1 MAVGL
6 LERLGF
12 PNGQATKVIDGQHP
26 ERIPAGANVVKPD
39 MLPLPDDDGGKRA
52 HCKRN
57 VLVAL
62 SGKDLD
68 AEVVTMACNVAKMKK
83 SSVFAVYGIE
93 VPRKLAVDAEMPE
106 ETVAAQRA
114 LERASSVADQLKTR
128 VEQEIIQSRHFG
140 QSVVDEAEAHDCA
153 LVILGLPY
161 QLGMAGHFDLGDK
174 ADFILKN
181 APCRV
186 WLVRGQPPE
195 VAETPADADESERI
209 PVAR

>member
-1 MAVGL
+1 MGL

-26 ERIPAGANVVKPD
+26 ERVPAGANVVKPD
-39 MLPLPDDDGGKRA
+39 MLPLPDDDGGRNA
-52 HCKRN
+52 HSKRN

-68 AEVVTMACNVAKMKK
+68 AEVVTMACTIAKAKKANVY
-83 SSVFAVYGIE
+83 AVYGIE
-93 VPRKLAVDAEMPE
+93 VPRKLAIDAEMPE
-106 ETVAAQRA
+106 ETGFAQQA
-114 LERASSVADQLKTR
+114 LERASSVADQLRTR

-140 QSVVDEAEAHDCA
+140 QSLVDEVDAHQCA

-161 QLGMAGHFDLGDK
+161 HLGMAGHFDLGAT

-186 WLVRGQPPE
+186 WLVRGQPPKGE
-195 VAETPADADESERI
+195 ETPIEESDRV

>member
-1 MAVGL
+1 MGL

-26 ERIPAGANVVKPD
+26 ERIPAGANAVKPD
-39 MLPLPDDDGGKRA
+39 MLPLPDDESGKNA
-52 HCKRN
+52 HSKRN

-68 AEVVTMACNVAKMKK
+68 AEVVTMACNVAKTKK
-83 SSVFAVYGIE
+83 ANVFAVYGIE
-93 VPRKLAVDAEMPE
+93 VPRKLAIDAEMPE
-106 ETVAAQRA
+106 ETLAAQHA
-114 LERASSVADQLKTR
+114 LERASSVADQLKMR
-128 VEQEIIQSRHFG
+128 VEQEIVQSRHFG
-140 QSVVDEAEAHDCA
+140 QSIVDEADAHECA

-161 QLGMAGHFDLGDK
+161 HLGMAGHFDLGDT

-186 WLVRGQPPE
+186 WLVRGQQPKTG
-195 VAETPADADESERI
+195 ETPVDESERI

>member
-1 MAVGL
+1 MGL

-26 ERIPAGANVVKPD
+26 ERVPAGANAVKPD
-39 MLPLPDDDGGKRA
+39 MLPLPDDEGGKNA
-52 HCKRN
+52 HSKRN

-62 SGKDLD
+62 SGKELD
-68 AEVVTMACNVAKMKK
+68 AEVVTMACTIAKAKK
-83 SSVFAVYGIE
+83 ANVFAVYGIE
-93 VPRKLAVDAEMPE
+93 VPRKLAIDAEMPE
-106 ETVAAQRA
+106 ETSHAQQA
-114 LERASSVADQLKTR
+114 LERASSVADQLKMR

-140 QSVVDEAEAHDCA
+140 QSMVDEVDAHQCA

-161 QLGMAGHFDLGDK
+161 HLGMAGHFDLGDT

-186 WLVRGQPPE
+186 WLVRGQPPKGG
-195 VAETPADADESERI
+195 ETQIEESDRV

>member
-1 MAVGL
+1 MGL

-12 PNGQATKVIDGQHP
+12 PNGPATKVIDGQHP
-26 ERIPAGANVVKPD
+26 ERDPAGANVVKPD
-39 MLPLPDDDGGKRA
+39 MLPLPDDDGGKNA
-52 HCKRN
+52 HSKRN

-68 AEVVTMACNVAKMKK
+68 AEVVTMACTIAKAKK
-83 SSVFAVYGIE
+83 ANVFAVYGIE
-93 VPRKLAVDAEMPE
+93 VPRKLAIDAEMPE
-106 ETVAAQRA
+106 ETILAQRA
-114 LERASSVADQLKTR
+114 LERASSVADQLKMR

-140 QSVVDEAEAHDCA
+140 QSMVDEVDAHHVA

-161 QLGMAGHFDLGDK
+161 HLGMTGHFDRGDT
-174 ADFILKN
+174 ADFVLKN

-186 WLVRGQPPE
+186 WLVRGQPPKGG
-195 VAETPADADESERI
+195 ETPIEESDRV

>member
-1 MAVGL
+1 MGL

-26 ERIPAGANVVKPD
+26 ERIPAGANTVKPD
-39 MLPLPDDDGGKRA
+39 MLPLPDDEGGKNA
-52 HCKRN
+52 HSKRN

-68 AEVVTMACNVAKMKK
+68 AEVVTMACNIAKVKK
-83 SSVFAVYGIE
+83 SNVFAVYGIE
-93 VPRKLAVDAEMPE
+93 VPRKLAIDAEMPE
-106 ETVAAQRA
+106 ETTAAQHA
-114 LERASSVADQLKTR
+114 LERAASVADQLKVR
-128 VEQEIIQSRHFG
+128 VEQEIVQSRHFG
-140 QSVVDEAEAHDCA
+140 QSVVDEAQAHDCA
-153 LVILGLPY
+153 LIILGLPY
-161 QLGMAGHFDLGDK
+161 HLGMAGHFDLGDT

-186 WLVRGQPPE
+186 WLVRGQPP
-195 VAETPADADESERI
+195 ATDETPVEESDRI